1 MVLSLPFPPAALL
14 LTEESGEPLPGESK
28 VQPHTLWQAVAAS
41 SASFPEMLPLA
52 LKTTLVVLSLSSCT
66 FPASPAGLYCSG
78 WVKRGAE
85 GVIVSTM
92 QDAFETAECIADD
105 LKSGGCACAP
115 NV

>member
-1 MVLSLPFPPAALL
+1 M
-14 LTEESGEPLPGESK
+14 
-28 VQPHTLWQAVAAS
+28 
-41 SASFPEMLPLA
+41 
-52 LKTTLVVLSLSSCT
+52 
-66 FPASPAGLYCSG
+66 
-78 WVKRGAE
+78 KRGAE